1 MYTQPEVGAEVA
13 DRQAR
18 NSRKYAAG
26 LERGQRARGSVL
38 PYPSQPVKR
47 AAGGRGFI
55 SAEGP
60 RMEKSALHGC
70 RGPVLKHTD
79 TRTQAK
85 FFVFFPRIEEL
96 QSGPY
101 S

>member
-1 MYTQPEVGAEVA
+1 
-13 DRQAR
+13 
-18 NSRKYAAG
+18 
-26 LERGQRARGSVL
+26 
-38 PYPSQPVKR
+38 
-47 AAGGRGFI
+47 
-55 SAEGP
+55 
-60 RMEKSALHGC
+60 MEKSALHGC

-85 FFVFFPRIEEL
+85 FFVFFSRIEEL